1 MVAGQ
6 PLPAIDHTTNPA
18 STKCGARALT
28 FLDQVRGD
36 LRPPL
41 RRGHSSVLHP
51 QSSVLSTPPLDTL
64 YASHPGPY
72 PVCGTSFRH
81 LHHQVTRYVVLLLA
95 SSSVESFGTWY
106 YNAAR
111 WSGLCAR
118 PSRAAPFPGANEGT
132 DGVAFRT
139 TGKAEVSVSSGS
151 AGDPIPGP
159 GRSGAKPR
167 PQEGLGRRSGRDQ
180 GKCRD

>member
-106 YNAAR
+106 FSWLVHQSSHSVRGTTTRHAGR
-111 WSGLCAR
+111 GCA
-118 PSRAAPFPGANEGT
+118 PG
-132 DGVAFRT
+132 R
-139 TGKAEVSVSSGS
+139 
-151 AGDPIPGP
+151 PGP
-159 GRSGAKPR
+159 LPSPALMRALTGSR
-167 PQEGLGRRSGRDQ
+167 LGRQGRQ
-180 GKCRD
+180 R